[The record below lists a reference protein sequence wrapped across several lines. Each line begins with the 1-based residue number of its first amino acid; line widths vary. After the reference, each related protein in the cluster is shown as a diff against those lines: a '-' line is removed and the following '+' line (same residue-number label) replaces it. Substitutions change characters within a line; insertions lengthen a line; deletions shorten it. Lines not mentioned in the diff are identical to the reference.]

1 VIEPFQDMAR
11 LCMSESKV
19 ILYVYR
25 KIDLTQDFVN
35 IE

>member
-1 VIEPFQDMAR
+1 
-11 LCMSESKV
+11 MSESKV